1 MAISHATISSGS
13 SVPITIAA
21 SNIPAGT
28 VVYLHISS
36 ETNTDQT
43 VPATLAGTVASST
56 ATATVAWP
64 LGVSRVL
71 IRTTW

>member
-1 MAISHATISSGS
+1 
-13 SVPITIAA
+13 
-21 SNIPAGT
+21 
-28 VVYLHISS
+28 VYLHISS